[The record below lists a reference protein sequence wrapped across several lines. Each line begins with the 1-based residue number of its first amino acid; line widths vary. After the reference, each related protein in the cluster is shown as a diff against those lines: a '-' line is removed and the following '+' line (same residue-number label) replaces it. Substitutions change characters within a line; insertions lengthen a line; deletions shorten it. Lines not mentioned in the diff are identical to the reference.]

1 MSQSYVP
8 DYVWDEISLV
18 YPSGGQ
24 RAAAEVLK
32 KHGMFGALKPNSITK
47 RMNAAGVRT
56 QGSSREKES
65 PKVIKDQDQLSGDF
79 WDNDGDSLP
88 FAVRRR
94 CMNRDCIER
103 FTPINDGHWYHHPD
117 CRQSDRLWTKE
128 EILAEEGSLY
138 PEASGTEMAARAF
151 GQKNRLQ
158 RRVQQLTS
166 QREFIKFQIT
176 KTLTEW
182 PWLRFE
188 EKGQLIQNP
197 LSDSKGPRELI
208 LVVSDWQI
216 GKLENGIGVQAF
228 LDYRFP
234 RIVEAT
240 LSIIDRVRMSGHPVH
255 KVHIV
260 AAGDMIE
267 GCYIYSGQ
275 NITGL
280 DRQHNSHRLI
290 KQIHVMAQLFA
301 KLVQTIAPL
310 VESIEVHSVPGNHGR
325 TNGKNDYSDP
335 EDNFD
340 TMGIFWAK
348 DICANLTNITWDINE
363 EWFGCFNVFDHS
375 VVAQHGD
382 AWNGPVTKLETLLPQ
397 WVTGNVFGTRPDLLL
412 SGHRH
417 SFCTFEVNGIQVV
430 QNGTADG
437 GSLWY
442 TRAYGRSSRP
452 IQTVIVSS
460 PSRVVEDLCP
470 IFLDENE
477 R

>member
-1 MSQSYVP
+1 MAHSP
-8 DYVWDEISLV
+8 IPEEVWNEVAAV
-18 YPSGGQ
+18 YPAGGV
-24 RAAAEVLK
+24 RAAQRVLAA
-32 KHGMFGALKPNSITK
+32 HGYANVIRPNSITK
-47 RMNAAGVRT
+47 RMNAYGYRKAAEEGAPGPARA
-56 QGSSREKES
+56 SDPLR
-65 PKVIKDQDQLSGDF
+65 GDF
-79 WDNDGDSLP
+79 WDEEEGDLP
-88 FAVRRR
+88 FSVRRR

-103 FTPINDGHWYHHPD
+103 FTPVNDGHWYHHPD

-166 QREFIKFQIT
+166 QREFFKYHVS
-176 KTLTEW
+176 KVLTEN
-182 PWLRFE
+182 PWLRFPPMAPSVRVAPD
-188 EKGQLIQNP
+188 GTRT
-197 LSDSKGPRELI
+197 PREIILI
-208 LVVSDWQI
+208 VSDWQI
-216 GKLENGIGVQAF
+216 GKMENGIGVQTF
-228 LDYRFP
+228 IESRFP

-240 LSIIDRVRMSGHPVH
+240 IAIIQRVRASGHPVER
-255 KVHIV
+255 VHLV
-260 AAGDMIE
+260 PDGDMIE
-267 GCYIYSGQ
+267 GCFIYAGQ
-275 NITGL
+275 NVTGL

-290 KQIHVMAQLFA
+290 KQIHVTAQLLA
-301 KLVQTIAPL
+301 KLAQELSAHVAE
-310 VESIEVHSVPGNHGR
+310 VVVHSVPGNHGR
-325 TNGKNDYSDP
+325 TNGKNDFSDP

-340 TMGIFWAK
+340 TLVAYWAR
-348 DICANLTNITWDINE
+348 DICQSIPNVVWDINE
-363 EWFGCFNVFDHS
+363 GWFGRFNVFDHQ

-382 AWNGPVTKLETLLPQ
+382 AWNGPVTKLEALLPQ
-397 WVTGNVFGTRPDLLL
+397 WVTGNVFGVRPDLLI
-412 SGHRH
+412 SAHRH

-460 PSRVVEDLCP
+460 PDRVVEDLCP